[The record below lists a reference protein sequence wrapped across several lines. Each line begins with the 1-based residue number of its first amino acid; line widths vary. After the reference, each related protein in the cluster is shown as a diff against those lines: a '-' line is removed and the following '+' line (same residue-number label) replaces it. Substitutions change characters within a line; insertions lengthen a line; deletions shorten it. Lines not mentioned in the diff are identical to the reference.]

1 MEFIS
6 CSYSL
11 EKMYW
16 LIVIVV
22 AVMVLSFL
30 VWASASI
37 GSGVYLK
44 ALCRKKTEEKIVA
57 ITFDDGPSPMTPK
70 VLEVLE
76 RHGVKAC
83 FFLIGS
89 KIVSDKET
97 VRMITDAGHV
107 VGNHSWSHTGSF
119 PLKSLAD
126 VQKEIDDTAHAILEC
141 TGRKPMLF
149 RPPFGVTNPRIGKAV
164 RMAGLTT
171 IGWNVRSMD
180 TLEGRTR
187 EEVMKKISG
196 ALYPGSVILLH
207 DRCNDSD
214 LLLEML
220 LTYLEDNDYKVVTIE
235 EMFDTNAYA

>member
-1 MEFIS
+1 MEFRS
-6 CSYSL
+6 GSYCL

-16 LIVIVV
+16 LIVIVA
-22 AVMVLSFL
+22 AVMALAFL

-37 GSGVYLK
+37 GSGVYVK
-44 ALCRKKTEEKIVA
+44 ALCRKNTKEKIVA

-76 RHGVKAC
+76 RHGAKAC

-89 KIVSDKET
+89 KVVSDRNT
-97 VRMITDAGHV
+97 VRMITYAGHD
-107 VGNHSWSHTGSF
+107 VGNHSWSHTGTF

-126 VQKEIDDTAHAILEC
+126 VQKEIDDTSHAILEC

-149 RPPFGVTNPRIGKAV
+149 RPPFGVTNPRIGKAA
-164 RMAGLTT
+164 RLAGLTT
-171 IGWNVRSMD
+171 VGWNVRSMD

-187 EEVMKKISG
+187 EEVMKKIADS
-196 ALYPGSVILLH
+196 LCPGSVILLH
-207 DRCNDSD
+207 DRCKDSD
-214 LLLEML
+214 FLLEML
-220 LTYLEDNDYKVVTIE
+220 LTYLEENDYKVVTIE